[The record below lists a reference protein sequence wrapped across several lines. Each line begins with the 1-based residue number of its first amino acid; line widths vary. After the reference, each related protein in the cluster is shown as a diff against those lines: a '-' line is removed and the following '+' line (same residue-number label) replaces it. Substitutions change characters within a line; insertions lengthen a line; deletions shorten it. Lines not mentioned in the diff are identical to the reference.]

1 MELSE
6 RNQKECGLLI
16 VISQAMN
23 IEKKGDRER
32 GNEQKKSHIRPQYP
46 SFSLTTTLSSRSSRL
61 PCKPINPN
69 ETRTTIGMKMK
80 GRKEGKKG
88 REGKRGEER
97 ESSLRKV
104 TVTDRQRD
112 TDTDRL

>member
-1 MELSE
+1 
-6 RNQKECGLLI
+6 
-16 VISQAMN
+16 
-23 IEKKGDRER
+23 
-32 GNEQKKSHIRPQYP
+32 
-46 SFSLTTTLSSRSSRL
+46 
-61 PCKPINPN
+61 
-69 ETRTTIGMKMK
+69 MK